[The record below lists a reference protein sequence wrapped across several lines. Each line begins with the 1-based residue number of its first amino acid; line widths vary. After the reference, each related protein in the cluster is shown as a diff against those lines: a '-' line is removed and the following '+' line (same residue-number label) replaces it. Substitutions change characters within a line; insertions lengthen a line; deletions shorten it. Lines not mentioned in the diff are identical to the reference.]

1 MNRLASALLLT
12 FLVPAL
18 ALAAPQKRG
27 PSTAAERHRALDVT
41 RRLERDPFGKKAEAD
56 RRWLFQWILDIPDV
70 QVTSCSGPL
79 EALISDVEDGRH
91 GRDLYVQSVFGMAA
105 FLIEKP
111 GKSDDWIAVQRAGIE
126 SVLRA
131 YEAMR
136 HADDEVRWPEL
147 DKLES
152 ARRAGKLEQVVRDR
166 VSCHSDDEAI
176 PPGTI

>member
-1 MNRLASALLLT
+1 MNRFASAALLT
-12 FLVPAL
+12 LLAPAL
-18 ALAAPQKRG
+18 TLAAPQPRG
-27 PSTAAERHRALDVT
+27 PSTAAERRRAVEVT
-41 RRLERDPFGKKAEAD
+41 RRLEREPLGKKAEAD

-79 EALISDVEDGRH
+79 ETLIADEEDERH

-111 GKSDDWIAVQRAGIE
+111 SKSDDWVAVQTAGIE

-131 YEAMR
+131 YRAMR
-136 HADDEVRWPEL
+136 HADDGVRWPEL
-147 DKLES
+147 DRLES
-152 ARRAGKLEQVVRDR
+152 ARRSGKLERIVRER
-166 VSCHSDDEAI
+166 VSCHSDDAV